1 MEHPEVKEHSIL
13 IRLVLAIAGLL
24 VFIGVEAIKTFCRK
38 DFAVTQRGMLR
49 FVFCFLA
56 FGGIAAFSFSMI
68 NSRESYAIQY
78 GTPQSHLVTGLVY
91 AVTALYILITGML
104 QFTATRDGSPG
115 LTLNGRSYLLGFL
128 TKDGW
133 KESTIQN
140 LAEPL
145 LLIAIGTALC
155 FYDPYGGVPFIFCGA
170 AVWFMAFINLLFL

>member
-1 MEHPEVKEHSIL
+1 MEYPEVKEHSVL
-13 IRLVLAIAGLL
+13 IRLVLALTGLL

-38 DFAVTQRGMLR
+38 DFALTQLGMLR

-68 NSRESYAIQY
+68 NSGENYATHY
-78 GTPQSHLVTGLVY
+78 GTPQSHLVIGLVY
-91 AVTALYILITGML
+91 AVTALYILITGVL
-104 QFTATRDGSPG
+104 QFEETKRGSPA
-115 LTLNGRSYLLGFL
+115 LTWNGRSYLLGFL

-170 AVWFMAFINLLFL
+170 AVWLMAFINLLFL